1 MDQLRDYADSRLLS
15 GCIYCGGPAETR
27 DHVPSRCLLERP
39 YPENLPVV
47 GSCARCNQGF
57 SKDEEYLVCL
67 IESALCGST
76 DPDKI
81 RRPSVARILRNSPTL
96 RARIESAK
104 SESDG
109 RIRFATESERILNIM
124 LKLARGHAAFDLS
137 PPCRSEP
144 NHFWCG
150 PMSALSDDQ
159 HDAFNEAHVQH
170 LFGEVGS
177 RGLQRAFVT
186 QVTLQSASGEQSV
199 LPLFVNDWVDV
210 QENLYRYLAID
221 DAGGMVTRI
230 VVAEYLGCEVA
241 WRLNSLEQRDEA
253 VRRAHSAGQST

>member
-1 MDQLRDYADSRLLS
+1 MDQLRDFADSRLLG

-27 DHVPSRCLLERP
+27 DHVPSRSLLERP

-47 GSCARCNQGF
+47 GSCARCNQGY

-67 IESALCGST
+67 IESALSGST

-81 RRPSVARILRNSPTL
+81 RRPTVAQILRNSPTL
-96 RARIESAK
+96 RARIESAT
-104 SESDG
+104 SECDG
-109 RIRFATESERILNIM
+109 RIRFATESERIANIM
-124 LKLARGHAAFDLS
+124 LKLARGHAAFELS
-137 PPCRSEP
+137 QPCRSEP
-144 NHFWCG
+144 THFWCG

-159 HDAFNEAHVQH
+159 HDVFNEAHVQN

-199 LPLFVNDWVDV
+199 LPLLVNDWVDV

-221 DAGGMVTRI
+221 DAGGIVIRI
-230 VVAEYLGCEVA
+230 VLAEYLGCEVA
-241 WRLNSLEQRDEA
+241 WRLNSLEPGDDS
-253 VRRAHSAGQST
+253 VRRAHSDGQPM

>member
-1 MDQLRDYADSRLLS
+1 MDQLRDFADSRSLS

-39 YPENLPVV
+39 YPENVPVV
-47 GSCARCNQGF
+47 GSCARCNQDF
-57 SKDEEYLVCL
+57 SKDEEYFVCL

-81 RRPSVARILRNSPTL
+81 KRPTVARILRNSPNL
-96 RARIESAK
+96 RARIESVK

-109 RIRFATESERILNIM
+109 RIRFAIESERIANIM
-124 LKLARGHAAFDLS
+124 LKLARGHAAFELS
-137 PPCRSEP
+137 QPCRSEP
-144 NHFWCG
+144 DHFWCG

-159 HDAFNEAHVQH
+159 HDSFNEPHVQH

-186 QVTLQSASGEQSV
+186 QVTLESESGEQSV
-199 LPLFVNDWVDV
+199 LPLLVNDWVDV
-210 QENLYRYLAID
+210 QDNLYRYLAID
-221 DAGGMVTRI
+221 DAGGMVIRI
-230 VVAEYLGCEVA
+230 VVAEYLACEVA
-241 WRLNSLEQRDEA
+241 WRLTRSIQH
-253 VRRAHSAGQST
+253 RAMK

>member
-1 MDQLRDYADSRLLS
+1 MDQLRDFADRRLLS

-47 GSCARCNQGF
+47 RSCARCNQGF
-57 SKDEEYLVCL
+57 SKDEEYFVCL

-81 RRPSVARILRNSPTL
+81 KRPTIARILRNSPNL

-109 RIRFATESERILNIM
+109 RIQFAIESKRIANIM
-124 LKLARGHAAFDLS
+124 LKLARGHAAFELS
-137 PPCRSEP
+137 QPCRSKP
-144 NHFWCG
+144 DHFWCG

-159 HDAFNEAHVQH
+159 HGSFNDVHVQH
-170 LFGEVGS
+170 VVGEFGS
-177 RGLQRAFVT
+177 RGLQRAFIT
-186 QVTLQSASGEQSV
+186 QVTLESESGEHSD
-199 LPLFVNDWVDV
+199 LPLLVNDWVDV
-210 QENLYRYLAID
+210 QDNLYRYLAID
-221 DAGGMVTRI
+221 DAGVIVIRI
-230 VVAEYLGCEVA
+230 VVAEYLACEVA
-241 WRLNSLEQRDEA
+241 WRLNSLE
-253 VRRAHSAGQST
+253 